1 VYLSDGDRERE
12 MSIAQGE
19 GRKRV
24 DDRHGQSGK
33 VTFSLGGHNPDVLTC
48 IANLSNDEVFTPPQF
63 AGEMLD
69 TLAEAWADEHDGAS
83 LWSDPTVTFLDP
95 FTKSGVFLRE
105 ITERLV
111 TGLAGQIPDLQQR
124 VDHILTRQVFG
135 MGITQ
140 LTGLLARR
148 SVYCS
153 KDATGRH
160 SIATGFDRHWGNI
173 WYERTEHTWAGRK
186 RVRQVNPLT
195 GDDEVVEQVGTGR
208 CRYCGAQEK
217 AFSRGERLETHAYAF
232 IHTDDIASRLAEIFG
247 ANVHFDVI
255 IGNPPY
261 QMSDGGFGTS
271 AAPIYDKFIE
281 QAKNLQPRFLTM
293 VVPAR
298 WYSGGK
304 GLSAFRSTML
314 HDRQVVALHDF
325 PDSRDCFPE
334 VDVAGGIC
342 FFLWERGADRDCTV
356 VTHAGNRRSTAVRPL
371 LEPGSDI
378 FIRQNEALG
387 ILRKISAVDGTH
399 QLRDSMALP
408 ESRSFATLVSA
419 RKPFG
424 LPTFFRGMSTST
436 SATDVAVIHREG
448 IDWINRQDITAGED
462 LIDRWKVFTSKAS
475 HDHGGQ
481 PDKDGRRRVLSRT
494 GVLEPNQIVT
504 ETYILLGTF
513 SSEEEADS
521 CLSYCRTRF
530 FRFLVSLRSSTQDI
544 TKERFVFVPIQ
555 DFSRPW
561 TDADLYAKYHLTD
574 EEIAFIE
581 SMIRPMELETDA

>member
-1 VYLSDGDRERE
+1 MYLSDGGRERE

-48 IANLSNDEVFTPPQF
+48 IANLSNDEVFTPPAF

-69 TLAEAWADEHDGAS
+69 TLADAWAEVHDGRS
-83 LWSDPTVTFLDP
+83 IWSDATVTFLDP

-105 ITERLV
+105 ITKRLV
-111 TGLAGQIPDLQQR
+111 DGLAGQMPDLQQR

-135 MGITQ
+135 IGITQ
-140 LTGLLARR
+140 LTALLARR

-153 KDATGRH
+153 KNATGEH
-160 SIATGFDRHWGNI
+160 SIATGFDRPWGNI
-173 WYERTEHTWAGRK
+173 WYERTEHTWVKRK
-186 RVRQVNPLT
+186 RVRQANPLN
-195 GDDEVVEQVGTGR
+195 GDDEVVEQMGTGK
-208 CRYCGAQEK
+208 CKYCGASE
-217 AFSRGERLETHAYAF
+217 AEYSRDEVLETHAYAF
-232 IHTDDIASRLAEIFG
+232 IHTDDISSRLAEIFG

-261 QMSDGGFGTS
+261 QLSDGGFGTS

-281 QAKNLQPRFLTM
+281 QAQRLHPRFLTM

-304 GLSAFRSTML
+304 GLAAFRSAML
-314 HDRQVVALHDF
+314 HDRQIVELHDF

-342 FFLWERGADRDCTV
+342 YFLWERGADRDCTV
-356 VTHAGNRRSTAVRPL
+356 VTHTGTHTSSSVRPL
-371 LEPGSDI
+371 LEQGADI

-399 QLRDSMALP
+399 RQDGSLTLEPDRRFSA
-408 ESRSFATLVSA
+408 LVSA

-424 LPTFFRGMSTST
+424 LPTNFHGATRP
-436 SATDVAVIHREG
+436 SADETIRVIRSGGVDWVDREQ
-448 IDWINRQDITAGED
+448 IIAGRD
-462 LIDRWKVFTSKAS
+462 LIPAWKVFTSKAS

-481 PDKDGRRRVLSRT
+481 PDKEGRRRVLSRT
-494 GVLEPNQIVT
+494 EIAPPGSVVT
-504 ETYILLGTF
+504 ESYILLGAFQT
-513 SSEEEADS
+513 EAEAKN
-521 CLSYCRTRF
+521 CLSYATTRL

-544 TKERFVFVPIQ
+544 TKERFAFVPIQ

-581 SMIRPMELETDA
+581 SMIRPMELDDNA

>member
-1 VYLSDGDRERE
+1 MYLSDGGRERE

-33 VTFSLGGHNPDVLTC
+33 ATFSLGGHNPDVLTC
-48 IANLSNDEVFTPPQF
+48 IANLSNDEVFTPPAF

-69 TLAEAWADEHDGAS
+69 TLADAWAEAHDGRS
-83 LWSDPTVTFLDP
+83 IWSDATVTFLDP

-105 ITERLV
+105 ITKRLV
-111 TGLAGQIPDLQQR
+111 DGLAEQMPDLQQR

-135 MGITQ
+135 IGITQ
-140 LTGLLARR
+140 LTALLARR

-153 KDATGRH
+153 KNATGKH
-160 SIATGFDRHWGNI
+160 SIATGFDRPWGNI
-173 WYERTEHTWAGRK
+173 WYERTEHTWVNRK
-186 RVRQVNPLT
+186 RVRQAHPLT

-208 CRYCGAQEK
+208 CKYCGASE
-217 AFSRGERLETHAYAF
+217 AEYSRDEVLETHAYAF
-232 IHTDDIASRLAEIFG
+232 IHTDDISSRLAEIFG
-247 ANVHFDVI
+247 VNVHFDVI

-261 QMSDGGFGTS
+261 QLSDGGFGTS

-281 QAKNLQPRFLTM
+281 QAQRLHPRFLTM

-304 GLSAFRSTML
+304 GLAAFRSAML
-314 HDRQVVALHDF
+314 HDRQIVELHDF

-342 FFLWERGADRDCTV
+342 YFLWERGADRDCTV
-356 VTHAGNRRSTAVRPL
+356 VTHTGTHTSSSVRPL
-371 LEPGSDI
+371 LEPGADI

-387 ILRKISAVDGTH
+387 ILRKISAVDGAH
-399 QLRDSMALP
+399 RQDGALML
-408 ESRSFATLVSA
+408 EAGRRFSSLVSA

-424 LPTFFRGMSTST
+424 LASNFRGAPSKTRPDDIMVMQNGGTSWANRSEI
-436 SATDVAVIHREG
+436 SAGH
-448 IDWINRQDITAGED
+448 D
-462 LIDRWKVFTSKAS
+462 LIDQWKVLISYTSSEHA
-475 HDHGGQ
+475 GQ
-481 PDKDGRRRVLSRT
+481 ADKNGQKRVLSRVE
-494 GVLEPNQIVT
+494 VLPPSTATT
-504 ETYILLGTF
+504 ETYLVAGSFESQEPADILMRYLKTKF
-513 SSEEEADS
+513 V
-521 CLSYCRTRF
+521 
-530 FRFLVSLRSSTQDI
+530 RFLVSQLVTTQHV
-544 TKERFVFVPIQ
+544 TRGSFTFVPIQ

-581 SMIRPMELETDA
+581 SMIRPMELDDNA